1 MPLVVV
7 PLLVLGGTAYG
18 YLLESE
24 KTKLISFMRSN
35 ISQLQQEID
44 LKFSELRA
52 NIELLSSD
60 KVMIRYA
67 LIEDEYSRYKIYQRG
82 LLERFSDYQH
92 AFPVYDEIRF
102 ILTDGYEDSHWSRS
116 DYVNRHDEEHSSSW
130 FAQLDGTSDAVYHQ
144 VSTNPDNNERV
155 LYAFKPLRLVD
166 LSVEEARAEKTLRG
180 FLGITLRLDWLQDS
194 LQALILE
201 AQQSVDLY
209 SEQGELLFSA
219 GDLESVRLDVSESS
233 EDRLALQEP
242 IEKEGHYQLQ
252 VQTQLGYRILYR
264 VNITAAHTKARAL
277 ALQIFF
283 ITLASIAFT
292 LLLLFV
298 FLRRS
303 VIVPLRD
310 LAYAS
315 RDIGRGQLKTRV
327 SLGGCDE
334 VNDLSKG
341 FNDMAQSLV
350 DNDEKIRFIAYHDS
364 LTRLPNRRMFHYLLS
379 NTIAAADR
387 NNERI
392 GLLFLD
398 IDNFKTINDS
408 LGHDVGD
415 ELLQQ
420 FARRVSESMRD
431 EDMLLPPDARPQ
443 DNDDLLRSDL
453 VARLGGD
460 EFTVLLPR
468 LQTTAGASLVAQ
480 RIIESINRDFVL
492 KQHHLR
498 ITTSIG
504 ITLYPDNGT
513 SPDDLI
519 KFADIAMYHAKSQGK
534 NNFQFYS
541 EELNEA
547 IADRVE
553 RENELRAAIEK
564 RQLTVYFQPQIKL
577 PSRQIHGL
585 EALVRWQHP
594 EKGMISPV
602 RFIPLAEETGMIVEL
617 GSWVMHETCRIAESW
632 RKQGLLGACVS
643 VNISSRQFER
653 QDVAL
658 LVEQAL
664 GSSGLPAQYLTVE
677 LTESAIM
684 SNREDN
690 LAVLRKIKQ
699 WGVKVSLDDF
709 GTGYS
714 SLSYLRAFPVD
725 TLKIDR
731 QFIVEAQK
739 EQEVRAIISAIVIM
753 AHALKLDVVAEGV
766 EDAKQLE
773 YLESIGCDV
782 IQGFYFSRPLP
793 QAEAVAFLARA
804 SRRGIC
810 A

>member
-577 PSRQIHGL
+577 PSRQIYGL

>member
-116 DYVNRHDEEHSSSW
+116 DYVNRHNEEHSSSW

>member
-144 VSTNPDNNERV
+144 ISTNPDNNERV

-219 GDLESVRLDVSESS
+219 GDLESVTLDVSENS